1 MVHTLKRTQGRRYTK
16 FHGIY
21 GLVFQQASFH
31 RKHLDLMHR
40 MLYLYVKSR
49 LLQPALQAASL
60 KKIFYIGFCYN
71 YMYLLHFYVA

>member
-16 FHGIY
+16 LHGIY

-40 MLYLYVKSR
+40 MLYVVVKLR
-49 LLQPALQAASL
+49 LLQPTLQTASL
-60 KKIFYIGFCYN
+60 KKYFI
-71 YMYLLHFYVA
+71 